1 MPDPDAAVVAAV
13 ERADETLALLAAVP
27 VADTVA
33 ARHAMDGVR
42 LTVLGRFLDDVRSAV
57 GAPEPETPA
66 PEPEPAG

>member
-1 MPDPDAAVVAAV
+1 MPEPNDSVVAAV
-13 ERADETLALLAAVP
+13 ERADETLALLDAVP

-57 GAPEPETPA
+57 GATRPESPEPEATP
-66 PEPEPAG
+66 